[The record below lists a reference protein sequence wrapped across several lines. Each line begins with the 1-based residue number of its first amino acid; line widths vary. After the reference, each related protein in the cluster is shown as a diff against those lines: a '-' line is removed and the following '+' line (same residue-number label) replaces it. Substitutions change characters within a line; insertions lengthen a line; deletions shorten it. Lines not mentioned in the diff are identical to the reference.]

1 MQLHLNSQYNCT
13 STKCK
18 LILLILRKA
27 LLSEKCFLNILSR
40 KPAFQNFD
48 DIIYLLVCKR
58 AALFD
63 KVKIE
68 APTQNIYK
76 AIAVMSKRASQV
88 NEDLKSELIDKL
100 EEFATFNDSL
110 EEVFENKEQIE
121 VSRFYERLPKPTSIA
136 VQEWLDDEIYYRT
149 PDKDNDTIE

>member
-1 MQLHLNSQYNCT
+1 MKDYKNT
-13 STKCK
+13 EAPEST
-18 LILLILRKA
+18 IT
-27 LLSEKCFLNILSR
+27 
-40 KPAFQNFD
+40 
-48 DIIYLLVCKR
+48 
-58 AALFD
+58 FD
-63 KVKIE
+63 KIKIE

-136 VQEWLDDEIYYRT
+136 VQEWLDGEIYYRN
-149 PDKDNDTIE
+149 PDIDNDTIE

>member
-1 MQLHLNSQYNCT
+1 MKDYKNT
-13 STKCK
+13 EAPEST
-18 LILLILRKA
+18 IT
-27 LLSEKCFLNILSR
+27 
-40 KPAFQNFD
+40 
-48 DIIYLLVCKR
+48 
-58 AALFD
+58 FD

-68 APTQNIYK
+68 EPTHNIYK
-76 AIAVMSKRASQV
+76 AISIMSKRAAQV

-136 VQEWLDDEIYYRT
+136 VEEWLKGEIYYRT
-149 PDKDNDTIE
+149 PDTSNDNLD

>member
-1 MQLHLNSQYNCT
+1 MKDYKNT
-13 STKCK
+13 GAPEST
-18 LILLILRKA
+18 IT
-27 LLSEKCFLNILSR
+27 
-40 KPAFQNFD
+40 
-48 DIIYLLVCKR
+48 
-58 AALFD
+58 FD

-68 APTQNIYK
+68 KPTDNIYK

-136 VQEWLDDEIYYRT
+136 VQEWLNDEIYYRT
-149 PDKDNDTIE
+149 PDTDNDTIE